1 MFRIQYIPEREKA
14 QIQDFRY
21 WVEND
26 PESTTRSDPES
37 PIIGLIESSDAAA
50 CHEAGTSNT
59 PKEFAPGTKKP
70 SPSVEQLPPSAA
82 ARGADTAAGA
92 GTSGEAGGS
101 GKSTVRVV
109 PFQSLPESA
118 QEELGKELFD
128 DPLLPV
134 ENVHKLADYMQ

>member
-1 MFRIQYIPEREKA
+1 
-14 QIQDFRY
+14 
-21 WVEND
+21 VEND
-26 PESTTRSDPES
+26 PESTTRSDPEP
-37 PIIGLIESSDAAA
+37 PIIGLIESSDVAA

-109 PFQSLPESA
+109 PF
-118 QEELGKELFD
+118 
-128 DPLLPV
+128 
-134 ENVHKLADYMQ
+134 